1 MQCQRISYQR
11 SENAYFLGFPVRG
24 DILLNLL
31 DPQWPAYIEIILVYS
46 EHHDYGD
53 KEAVDHEEPEDH
65 LVPQLHQT
73 LFDIFLFM
81 KGSSNQHLAITKR
94 HLTTLYTEP
103 SAANFFLRNYE

>member
-11 SENAYFLGFPVRG
+11 SGNAYFVGFPVRG

-31 DPQWPAYIEIILVYS
+31 DPKRPANIENILVYS
-46 EHHDYGD
+46 EHHDHGD
-53 KEAVDHEEPEDH
+53 KEAAQHDEPEKH

-81 KGSSNQHLAITKR
+81 KGSSKEHLTITKS
-94 HLTTLYTEP
+94 HLIVQW
-103 SAANFFLRNYE
+103 NYNPYFDVN

>member
-11 SENAYFLGFPVRG
+11 SGNAYFVGFPVRG

-31 DPQWPAYIEIILVYS
+31 DPQRPSYRKNILVYS
-46 EHHDYGD
+46 EHHNHGD
-53 KEAVDHEEPEDH
+53 KEAVDHDEPEEH
-65 LVPQLHQT
+65 LVPQFPQP

-94 HLTTLYTEP
+94 HSTTLFT
-103 SAANFFLRNYE
+103 FTFCL

>member
-1 MQCQRISYQR
+1 MQFQRIWYQR

-31 DPQWPAYIEIILVYS
+31 DPKRPANIENILVYS
-46 EHHDYGD
+46 EHHDHGD
-53 KEAVDHEEPEDH
+53 KEAAQHDEPEKH

-81 KGSSNQHLAITKR
+81 KGSSKEHLTITKS
-94 HLTTLYTEP
+94 HLTTLFTFTFY
-103 SAANFFLRNYE
+103 L